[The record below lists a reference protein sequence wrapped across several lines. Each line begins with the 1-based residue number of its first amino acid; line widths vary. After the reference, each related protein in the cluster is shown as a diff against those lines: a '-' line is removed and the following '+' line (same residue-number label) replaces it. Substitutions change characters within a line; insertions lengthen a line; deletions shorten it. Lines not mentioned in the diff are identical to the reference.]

1 MRAFIIRRF
10 ITSILTL
17 MGAALFVFS
26 VSRILGDPR
35 VLLLPDQAYGI
46 TQEQW
51 DDLARQL
58 HLDKPIPVQFGIWL
72 GQLLQGDLGRDLAD
86 RQLIAPKIPQK
97 VGPTLKLALSAFIL
111 STLIGVPMGVFSA
124 VQRGS
129 VPDYLGRAFAL
140 FGQALPTFW
149 VGIVLILVFNVWFD
163 GLLPAGT
170 MGEGFSIKHYILPTV
185 TLSWFG
191 AAGYV
196 RLVRSAMLEVLDS
209 EYVKL
214 ARAKGV
220 SSKTLIWKHAFKNAA
235 IAPLTLSGLLLAG
248 FITGSISVETVFAWP
263 GLARFGIEAV
273 WTNNFTVLAVLV
285 LIFTAAFVV
294 LNFLADILYAFID
307 PRIRYS

>member
-17 MGAALFVFS
+17 LGAALFVFS
-26 VSRILGDPR
+26 VSRIMGDPR

-51 DDLARQL
+51 DDLASQL
-58 HLDKPIPVQFGIWL
+58 HLDKPIPIQFGIWL

-111 STLIGVPMGVFSA
+111 STLIGVPIGVFSA
-124 VQRGS
+124 VSRGS
-129 VPDYLGRAFAL
+129 IPDYLGRAFAL

-149 VGIVLILVFNVWFD
+149 VGIVGILVFAVWL
-163 GLLPAGT
+163 GWLPSGT
-170 MGEGFSIKHYILPTV
+170 MGEGFSIKHYILPTL
-185 TLSWFG
+185 TLAWFG

-220 SSKTLIWKHAFKNAA
+220 NSRTLIWKHAFKNAA

-285 LIFTAAFVV
+285 LIFTGAFVL

>member
-1 MRAFIIRRF
+1 MRNFIIRRF
-10 ITSILTL
+10 LTSILTL
-17 MGAALFVFS
+17 LGAAFFVFC

-35 VLLLPDQAYGI
+35 VLLIPDQAYGI
-46 TQEQW
+46 TQEQL
-51 DDLARQL
+51 DELTRQL

-111 STLIGVPMGVFSA
+111 STVIGVPLGVFSA
-124 VQRGS
+124 VARGS
-129 VPDYLGRAFAL
+129 IPDYFGRAFAL
-140 FGQALPTFW
+140 LGQALPTFW
-149 VGIVLILVFNVWFD
+149 VGIVGILIFSVWL
-163 GLLPAGT
+163 GWLPSGT
-170 MGEGFSIKHYILPTV
+170 MGEGFSIKHYVMPTA
-185 TLSWFG
+185 TLAWFG

-196 RLVRSAMLEVLDS
+196 RLVRSAMLEVMDS

-214 ARAKGV
+214 AKAKGV
-220 SSKTLIWKHAFKNAA
+220 NSRTLIWKHAFKNAA

-263 GLARFGIEAV
+263 GLARFGVEAV

-285 LIFTAAFVV
+285 LIFTGAFVF
-294 LNFLADILYAFID
+294 LNFIADILYAFID